1 MRLRARDWPREENY
15 GMVRTFHDHDSEKR
29 HMNRNIFCATFVAFL
44 LAAQSTSQ
52 AASWSNPVWP
62 DACPDPTFWQAP
74 DGTWR
79 CASTAQSILKS
90 TDFFRWEDT
99 GKRLFTDEEYARI
112 RKNWAHIWAPDMF
125 KLGDEYLLFIS
136 LVNRLED
143 SAIAVYSSK
152 DPEGPFTDGRILTKG
167 RDTGINDTIDPEAVR
182 DETTGDLWLFF
193 GSVGKVHRVKLAPDG
208 KSLAPGA
215 AYEHMAGVHRE
226 RDHNPSRSK
235 VFEGTYLHRRGGW
248 WYLFA
253 SRGRYTDYS
262 YAVVVGRARTLAG
275 PFLDREGRAMKDGF
289 ATTVVSS
296 DKGDRFFG
304 PGHNGEIVTIDG
316 HDYLPYHCHI
326 QNKTPNQR
334 PLFIQELFWDDEGWP
349 YVGNNGK
356 PQPDCR
362 TLRPVQA
369 TWGKPVDLGPGGYA
383 RIRRL
388 ADGRYMAAY
397 AHGGNM
403 TIRFSM
409 DTRTWTSPQVAASR
423 FEAGANTN
431 RIFVNLANAEF
442 AQLPS
447 GRIVLACNLRPAGKR
462 ADVHPFS
469 IGLVTSDDAGASWSK
484 LRVIYRS
491 ENISDGVQRG
501 CWEPFVLPG
510 KGGRVQIYFADE
522 APYVDGKRRYQNI
535 SVIESSDAGKTWG
548 PVRVASYNPRCRDG
562 MPVVL
567 QMGDWRWLAL
577 ETNGKGTR
585 LHPEIVRSR
594 VADNWS
600 VTVGSPSPDRF
611 SPFLASR
618 DWRNSYGGAPYIAAT
633 KNYVLL
639 SWQETS
645 RVTDDELR
653 TAVVRVAA
661 VPKDEISDGRFT
673 TMRVLSV
680 PPLFKDAKDGTL
692 WNSLCPLD
700 GDAFLLVSQ
709 YRNRIV
715 VHPCR
720 LSP

>member
-1 MRLRARDWPREENY
+1 MTLEMKESS
-15 GMVRTFHDHDSEKR
+15 TLL
-29 HMNRNIFCATFVAFL
+29 TAFL
-44 LAAQSTSQ
+44 VGALTVSADVV
-52 AASWSNPVWP
+52 WINPVWP
-62 DACPDPTFWQAP
+62 AACPDPTFWRAP

-90 TDFFRWEDT
+90 KDFFRWENT
-99 GKRLFTDEEYARI
+99 GKCLFTDEEYARI
-112 RKNWAHIWAPDMF
+112 RKDWAHIWAPDMF
-125 KLGDEYLLFIS
+125 KLGDEYLLFVS
-136 LVNRLED
+136 FVNRLED

-152 DPEGPFTDGRILTKG
+152 DPEGPFTDGHILTNG
-167 RDTGINDTIDPEAVR
+167 RDTGIYDTIDPEAVR
-182 DETTGDLWLFF
+182 DEKTGDLWLFF
-193 GSVGKVHRVKLAPDG
+193 GSVGKVHRVRLAPDG

-215 AYEHMAGVHRE
+215 VYEHMAGVHRE
-226 RDHNPSRSK
+226 RDKNPSRSK
-235 VFEGTYLHRRGGW
+235 VFEGTYLHRRDGW

-253 SRGRYTDYS
+253 SRGRYSDYS

-289 ATTVVSS
+289 ATTVISS
-296 DKGDRFFG
+296 DKCDRFFG

-316 HDYLPYHCHI
+316 HDYLPYHCHV
-326 QNKTPNQR
+326 QNDTPNQR

-356 PQPDCR
+356 PQRDCQ

-383 RIRRL
+383 RIHRL
-388 ADGRYMAAY
+388 VDGRYMAAY
-397 AHGGNM
+397 TLDGNL
-403 TIRFSM
+403 TVRFST
-409 DTRTWTSPQVAASR
+409 DTLTWTPPKVAAR
-423 FEAGANTN
+423 RIEAGDGTN
-431 RIFVNLANAEF
+431 RIFANLANAEF

-462 ADVHPFS
+462 ADVHPYS
-469 IGLVTSDDAGASWSK
+469 IGFVTSDDAGGNWSR

-510 KGGRVQIYFADE
+510 EGGRVQIYFADE
-522 APYVDGKRRYQNI
+522 TPYVDGKRRYQNI
-535 SVIESSDAGKTWG
+535 SVIESPDAGKTWG
-548 PVRVASYNPRCRDG
+548 RVRAAAYNPRCRDG

-585 LHPEIVRSR
+585 LHPEIVRAR

-600 VTVGSPSPDRF
+600 ETVGSPSPDRF
-611 SPFLASR
+611 SPFLVPR
-618 DWRNSYGGAPYIAAT
+618 DWRSTYGGAPYIVAT
-633 KNYVLL
+633 ENHVLL

-645 RVTDDELR
+645 LFTEDELR
-653 TAVVRVAA
+653 TAAVRVAV
-661 VPKDEISDGRFT
+661 VPKNEISDGRFT
-673 TMRVLSV
+673 TMRVLPT
-680 PPLFKDAKDGTL
+680 PPLFKDAKDSTL
-692 WNSLCPLD
+692 WNSLCPMD

-709 YRNRIV
+709 TRNRIV
-715 VHPCR
+715 VHPGR
-720 LSP
+720 LAPR